1 MKKVTLEKGLETLEK
16 EQYEVRLPEDLREKA
31 WLPIQRMLDLS

>member
-1 MKKVTLEKGLETLEK
+1 MKKVTLEKVLEALEK
-16 EQYEVRLPEDLREKA
+16 EQYEVRLPEDLKEKA

>member
-1 MKKVTLEKGLETLEK
+1 MKKVTLEKVLEALEK
-16 EQYEVRLPEDLREKA
+16 EQYEVRLPEDLRAKA

>member
-1 MKKVTLEKGLETLEK
+1 MKKVTLEKVLEALEK

>member
-1 MKKVTLEKGLETLEK
+1 MKKVTLEKVRVALEK

>member
-1 MKKVTLEKGLETLEK
+1 MKKITLEKVLEALEK